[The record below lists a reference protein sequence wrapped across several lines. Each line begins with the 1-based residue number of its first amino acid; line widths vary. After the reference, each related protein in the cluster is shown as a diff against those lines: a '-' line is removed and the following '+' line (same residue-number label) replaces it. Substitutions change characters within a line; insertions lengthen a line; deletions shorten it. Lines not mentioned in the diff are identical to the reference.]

1 MTDPRKL
8 LARLNPQNARYEI
21 GSGGRPEWTS
31 GDIAAALGMVRNL
44 LGREILCAVWWP
56 DGSQLTREALLANLR
71 DLQLAEWVNRA
82 RRLECAHLA
91 EHLAAELAAEKHG
104 PMGATLHHARAD
116 VAAARAMMWPR
127 LGPASLYAAIRTAV
141 LAEMLD
147 PHLCTECRGT
157 AHVMMGGLLVP
168 CGVCKGSGHSKA
180 SDDARARSLGRDPKT
195 YRTTWRDPYEWL
207 LDLCATAERAAAHQF
222 TQALGLEKGLDI
234 PPKQATLA
242 TLKVAPNHDLA
253 SDFSRGTQ
261 P

>member
-8 LARLNPQNARYEI
+8 LARLNPQQARYEI
-21 GSGGRPEWTS
+21 GSGGCPEWTAQ
-31 GDIAAALGMVRNL
+31 DIAAALGMVRNL

-180 SDDARARSLGRDPKT
+180 SDDARARSLGRDAKT
-195 YRTTWRDPYEWL
+195 YRRTWRDPYEWL
-207 LDLCATAERAAAHQF
+207 LDLCATAERAAGHQLAA
-222 TQALGLEKGLDI
+222 ALGMEAS
-234 PPKQATLA
+234 PKRA
-242 TLKVAPNHDLA
+242 
-253 SDFSRGTQ
+253 
-261 P
+261 

>member
-8 LARLNPQNARYEI
+8 LARLNPKQARYEI
-21 GSGGRPEWTS
+21 GSGGAPEWTAQ
-31 GDIAAALGMVRNL
+31 DIAAALGMVRNL